1 MNHQRSLEFNPDN
14 NFNNTFANRQNY
26 RNRQILINKVKNYW
40 IKGVLEK
47 SLPENTPLEISLEE
61 RLDEIESP
69 WGVAWEN
76 PSQPRADLPPGK
88 TIIDFFAE
96 MGEGRTL
103 LILGEPGS
111 GKTIALLQLAADL
124 IAKAETNINEPIP
137 VILNLSSLV
146 LDLARGIER
155 GQAVSLWLQEE
166 LNINYQIPKQT
177 SQTWIRQQQL
187 LLLLDGLDEIPGS
200 SRSLCIVSLNEF
212 SKEYGRTEM
221 VVCSRTREYEN
232 LPQRLRLQAAI
243 YLKPLTDKQI
253 DKYLSAS
260 NSETSQLKN
269 LLDCDRTLRE
279 LIKTPLMLNI
289 IATAYPQMEALE
301 LQALNDRKSKAN
313 LDESRK
319 RLLKA
324 YIQRMFSRR
333 CTYHPYSQTQAL
345 KWLKEIALRM
355 SIESKTIF
363 FIERLQPSWLQI
375 NRKNKFRL
383 PWQKSRKY
391 KSSLYNLYGAGV
403 QMVSGLTW
411 AILVIFTFSVAGGY
425 ASNVFVGSV
434 VAGIIGA
441 AMTTIDPI
449 LPVERLKWSWLRAQ
463 QWLPMSTL
471 LGLAG
476 FLSAGVPW
484 GLFLGLSGVAVAGTI
499 EEENQTKTTPNQ
511 GIWLS
516 AKRAVTFGL
525 GGAVLCLVGGIGLQ
539 GTVGFDRI
547 VSTSLFGSGI
557 LSFALALIKG
567 GTASIQHLVLRIVLA
582 ANRSLP
588 WNLANFLNY
597 ASERNLIQRVGG
609 GYIFV
614 DRALQEYLSDLA
626 REEYQLNQ
634 TIDPQDANAYLDR
647 ANTKANLGDATGAI
661 GDYNRAIEIDPY
673 LAPAFAG
680 RSLSRYLQAD
690 DRGTLEDYHQTY
702 NLDPNLAR
710 SITYTADRQVE
721 TSLSLTKKEDNPQYL
736 VTLLND
742 NINTFDYV
750 CDCLLKYLPNM
761 NLDRAWQLTMK
772 VHSEGQAVVWSG
784 PEHLAQLYYTQLSQA
799 GLSLDACWPEIRS
812 SN

>member
-40 IKGVLEK
+40 LKGVLEK
-47 SLPENTPLEISLEE
+47 SIPDNISIEISLEE
-61 RLDEIESP
+61 RLDAIESP

-76 PSQPRADLPPGK
+76 PSQPRADLPANK
-88 TIIDFFAE
+88 SIIDFFAE

-111 GKTIALLQLAADL
+111 GKTIALLQLAADS
-124 IAKAETNINEPIP
+124 IAKAEANINEPIP

-146 LDLARGIER
+146 VDLGGGIER
-155 GQAVSLWLQEE
+155 GQAVSIWLQEE
-166 LNINYQIPKQT
+166 LNINYQIAKHT
-177 SQTWIRQQQL
+177 AQTWIRQQQL
-187 LLLLDGLDEIPGS
+187 LLLLDGLDEIPEA
-200 SRSLCIVSLNEF
+200 SRSLCIAALNEF
-212 SKEYGRTEM
+212 SKEYGRTEI
-221 VVCSRTREYEN
+221 VICSRRQEYEN
-232 LPQRLRLQAAI
+232 ISHRLRLQAAL
-243 YLKPLTDKQI
+243 YLKPLSDRQI
-253 DKYLSAS
+253 DKYLNQSHT
-260 NSETSQLKN
+260 ETSELKN
-269 LLDCDRTLRE
+269 LLDRDRALRE
-279 LIKTPLMLNI
+279 LVKTPLMLNI
-289 IATAYPQMEALE
+289 LVTAYRQIGLEE
-301 LQALNDRKSKAN
+301 LQSLNDENSQTTLEA
-313 LDESRK
+313 SRK
-319 RLLKA
+319 RLLDA

-333 CTYHPYSQTQAL
+333 GNYHPYSKNQAL
-345 KWLKEIALRM
+345 QWLKEIALRM

-363 FIERLQPSWLQI
+363 YIERLQPSWLQV
-375 NRKNKFRL
+375 NRKNKFKL
-383 PWQKSRKY
+383 PWQKNRKN
-391 KSSLYNLYGAGV
+391 KSGLYNLYGTGV
-403 QMVSGLTW
+403 QLISGLIW
-411 AILVIFTFSVAGGY
+411 ALLVVFTFSVAGGY
-425 ASNVFVGSV
+425 AGNVFVGSV

-449 LPVERLKWSWLRAQ
+449 KPVERLKWSWIKAQ
-463 QWLPMSTL
+463 QWLPMSAL

-499 EEENQTKTTPNQ
+499 EEENQSKTTPNQ

-516 AKRAVTFGL
+516 AKRAATFGF

-539 GTVGFDRI
+539 TTVGFDRI
-547 VSTSLFGSGI
+547 VSTSLFGTGI
-557 LSFALALIKG
+557 LSFALALMKG
-567 GTASIQHLVLRIVLA
+567 GTATIQHLVLRMVLA
-582 ANRSLP
+582 ADRSLP

-597 ASERNLIQRVGG
+597 ATERNLLQRVGG

-614 DRALQEYLSDLA
+614 DRILQEYLSDLA
-626 REEYQLNQ
+626 RAEYQLNRR
-634 TIDPQDANAYLDR
+634 IDPQDALAYLDR

-661 GDYNRAIEIDPY
+661 ADYNRAIEIDPY

-680 RSLSRYLQAD
+680 RSLSRYSLAD
-690 DRGTLEDYHQTY
+690 DRGTLEDYQQTY
-702 NLDPNLAR
+702 NLDPKLAG

-721 TSLSLTKKEDNPQYL
+721 NSLSLTKTEERPEYL

-750 CDCLLKYLPNM
+750 CDCLVKYLPHT
-761 NLDRAWQLTMK
+761 NLDRAWQLTMR

-784 PEHLAQLYYTQLSQA
+784 PEHLAQLYYNQLSRA
-799 GLSLDACWPEIRS
+799 GLSLDACWPEIKS

>member
-40 IKGVLEK
+40 LKGVLEK
-47 SLPENTPLEISLEE
+47 SIPDNISIEISLEE
-61 RLDEIESP
+61 RLDAIESP

-76 PSQPRADLPPGK
+76 PSQPRADLPANK
-88 TIIDFFAE
+88 SIIDFFAE

-111 GKTIALLQLAADL
+111 GKTIALLQLAADS
-124 IAKAETNINEPIP
+124 IAKAEANINEPIP

-146 LDLARGIER
+146 VDLAGGIER
-155 GQAVSLWLQEE
+155 GQAVSTWLQEE
-166 LNINYQIPKQT
+166 LNINYQIAKHTAQ
-177 SQTWIRQQQL
+177 SWIRQQQL
-187 LLLLDGLDEIPGS
+187 LLLLDGLDEIPEA
-200 SRSLCIVSLNEF
+200 SRSLCIAALNEF

-221 VVCSRTREYEN
+221 VICSRLQEYEN
-232 LPQRLRLQAAI
+232 ISHRLRLQAAL
-243 YLKPLTDKQI
+243 YLKPLSDRQI
-253 DKYLSAS
+253 DKYLSQ
-260 NSETSQLKN
+260 NDTETSELKN
-269 LLDCDRTLRE
+269 LLDRDRALRE
-279 LIKTPLMLNI
+279 LVKTPLMLNI
-289 IATAYPQMEALE
+289 LVTAYRQIGLEE
-301 LQALNDRKSKAN
+301 LQSLNDENSQTTLEA
-313 LDESRK
+313 SRK
-319 RLLKA
+319 RLLDA

-333 CTYHPYSQTQAL
+333 GTYHPYSKNQAL
-345 KWLKEIALRM
+345 QWLKEIALRM

-363 FIERLQPSWLQI
+363 YIERLQPSWLQV
-375 NRKNKFRL
+375 NRKNKFKL
-383 PWQKSRKY
+383 PWQKNRKN
-391 KSSLYNLYGAGV
+391 KSGLYNLYGTGV
-403 QMVSGLTW
+403 QLISGLIW
-411 AILVIFTFSVAGGY
+411 ALLVVFTFSVAGGY
-425 ASNVFVGSV
+425 AGNVFVGSV

-449 LPVERLKWSWLRAQ
+449 KPVERLKWSWIKAQ
-463 QWLPMSTL
+463 QWLPMSAL

-516 AKRAVTFGL
+516 AKRAATFGF

-539 GTVGFDRI
+539 STVGFDRI

-557 LSFALALIKG
+557 LSFALALMKG
-567 GTASIQHLVLRIVLA
+567 GTATIQHLVLRMVLA
-582 ANRSLP
+582 ADRSLP

-597 ASERNLIQRVGG
+597 ATERNLLQRVGG

-614 DRALQEYLSDLA
+614 DRILQEYLSDLA
-626 REEYQLNQ
+626 RAEYQLDRSIN
-634 TIDPQDANAYLDR
+634 PQDALAYLDR

-661 GDYNRAIEIDPY
+661 ADYNRAIEIDPY

-680 RSLSRYLQAD
+680 RSLSRYSLAD
-690 DRGTLEDYHQTY
+690 DRGTLEDYQQTY
-702 NLDPNLAR
+702 NLDPKLAGN
-710 SITYTADRQVE
+710 ITYTADRQVE
-721 TSLSLTKKEDNPQYL
+721 NSLSLTKTEDCPEYL

-750 CDCLLKYLPNM
+750 CDCLVKYLPHT

-784 PEHLAQLYYTQLSQA
+784 PEHLAQLYYNQLSRA
-799 GLSLDACWPEIRS
+799 GLSLDACWPEIKS